1 MSDSPISAII
11 VTGHYSAGKGSV
23 ARMLQDF
30 ISRDLINPTCTFQRD
45 RDLLDQFVLADVNRE
60 HSIIKDIG
68 PPLVFDV
75 TDGYLHD
82 QVHRSMIEG
91 IGSTPVG
98 TLKILEIA
106 SGPDVPGFGL
116 SQSGA
121 HLVGLVDDYQVFNR
135 TLFVD
140 VFASE
145 NTRFRR
151 NRQRPDFVSE
161 DIMQIAASSGGEL
174 SLVASSLGN
183 RYWQINNDTDGDIT
197 DRVAT
202 AYQEFVKPYLE
213 RTVSK
218 LEGNSHPTGWRK

>member
-1 MSDSPISAII
+1 
-11 VTGHYSAGKGSV
+11 
-23 ARMLQDF
+23 MLQDF

-98 TLKILEIA
+98 IFKVLEIA
-106 SGPDVPGFGL
+106 SGPDVTAFGL

-121 HLVGLVDDYQVFNR
+121 HLVSLVDDYQVFDR
-135 TLFVD
+135 ILFVD

-174 SLVASSLGN
+174 SLVAHLLGDH
-183 RYWQINNDTDGDIT
+183 YWQINNDTDGDIT
-197 DRVAT
+197 DRVVS
-202 AYQEFVKPYLE
+202 AYEEFIKPNLE
-213 RTVSK
+213 KTVRM
-218 LEGNSHPTGWRK
+218 LEGNGRPPDFDR

>member
-11 VTGHYSAGKGSV
+11 VTGHYSAGKGPV
-23 ARMLQDF
+23 ARMLQDL
-30 ISRDLINPTCTFQRD
+30 ISRDVTNLTCTFQRD

-98 TLKILEIA
+98 KLQILEIA
-106 SGPDVPGFGL
+106 SGPDVTDFGL
-116 SQSGA
+116 YQSGA
-121 HLVGLVDDYQVFNR
+121 HLVGLIDDYQVFDR

-140 VFASE
+140 VFASK

-151 NRQRPDFVSE
+151 NIQRPDFVSE
-161 DIMQIAASSGGEL
+161 DIMRIAASSGGEL
-174 SLVASSLGN
+174 SLVAPLLGSH
-183 RYWQINNDTDGDIT
+183 YWQINNDTDDDIT
-197 DRVAT
+197 DRVVT
-202 AYQEFVKPYLE
+202 AYQDFIKPHLE
-213 RTVSK
+213 RTVSM
-218 LEGNSHPTGWRK
+218 LEGNGRPPGFVK

>member
-1 MSDSPISAII
+1 MSDTHISAVI
-11 VTGHYSAGKGSV
+11 VTGHYSAGKGPV

-60 HSIIKDIG
+60 HSIIKNIG

-75 TDGYLHD
+75 TDGSLHD
-82 QVHRSMIEG
+82 QVHRSMIKG
-91 IGSTPVG
+91 IGSTPEG

-106 SGPDVPGFGL
+106 SGPDVPSFGL

-135 TLFVD
+135 ALFVD

-151 NRQRPDFVSE
+151 NSQRPDFVSE
-161 DIMQIAASSGGEL
+161 DIMRIAARSGGEL
-174 SLVASSLGN
+174 SLVANSLGDH
-183 RYWQINNDTDGDIT
+183 YWQINNDQDGDIT
-197 DRVAT
+197 DRVVT
-202 AYQEFVKPYLE
+202 AYLDFIKPHFE
-213 RTVSK
+213 RTVSM
-218 LEGNSHPTGWRK
+218 LEGNARPPGFDR